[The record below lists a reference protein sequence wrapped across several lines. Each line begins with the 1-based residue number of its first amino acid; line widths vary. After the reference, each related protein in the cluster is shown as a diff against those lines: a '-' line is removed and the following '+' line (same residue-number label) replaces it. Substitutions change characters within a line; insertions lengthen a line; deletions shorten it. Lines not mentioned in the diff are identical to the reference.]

1 MGLAVNSF
9 VNVQVR
15 VLAAQAAAQ
24 LAALQSRV
32 NGLERSFSGAHRG
45 STLFGSSINGIRLD
59 TFGSRIQWIGRQLE
73 YNFTIPIL
81 AAAAASFKLA
91 LDNEKA
97 FTRVTKVYGDAAH
110 GAAQYSAELEA
121 LQKNFVA
128 LSNAYGINQAETI
141 EIAASWAAAGASGLA
156 LAKSVDLTMQTMILG
171 EMEAKEATEALI
183 AIQAQYGQ
191 NVEQLTKTIAIL
203 NMVENQTG
211 ISLAG
216 LVQGFARAAG
226 IARDAGVDVRHLA
239 AMLAALTPAAGSAA
253 QAGNALKTI
262 FSRLVA
268 PTNETVEVLGLMG
281 INISDLSWKSATATD
296 RLMILARSFENLDKA
311 QQNVVSS
318 VIASR
323 WQVNKFSVL
332 MRELTNENGYYQK
345 ALQGTNDQNKVFL
358 QMQKE
363 LNAVLSS
370 NPRRL
375 QIIWTTLQNAA
386 ADIIT
391 PLIPLLL
398 YLAEAVQRVVT
409 AFSELPPGVQKFII
423 VAALALAAFGL
434 LVRVGGAVVLL
445 IAELAG
451 VFRFLLGPIAAATTA
466 LWALVKVP
474 VVKFFAAM
482 SFAARY
488 AVAGLMLLPRLMAP
502 VIAAVQ
508 YAILQGAYIA
518 GIVWR
523 AGFGVITTASMGI
536 LTALTVIVQRGM
548 MAVQAAILVGARAAG
563 IAWRAGLVA
572 ITAIQLAWSAVMTIS
587 WTALFARIG
596 AIVAGGFTALAAMF
610 RGFIPAIRAF
620 SFAAVAALTG
630 PWGIA
635 ITLAIAI
642 VVAFWDE
649 LKALWAVI
657 VRGTIAAFNALP
669 AGIRN
674 AMIAVVTVIQRAAMA
689 VYNAMQWMN
698 PWARHSPSLVEN
710 VTTGVAEIKK
720 QYAGLSRMEEIFRK
734 AGMSLQEFGKI
745 VERLKRVADL
755 QEIAN
760 QRADLA
766 KIASHAIPEFDRLV
780 KLLFPLRDLLAQI
793 GRELAKQQAVVD
805 AWKQK
810 LDAANRA
817 LDAQQAKLKQLQDVA
832 QGYKDQLDAAQAE
845 LDRFANA
852 PIEGMKAM
860 EDAIFANEMKQKA
873 LRLEMMKLEEAV
885 GPLDQLQGKID
896 AINGSIELL
905 SGEQAALRAGGA
917 GGEILQQ
924 YDQQI
929 DLLEQ
934 QRDVIEEQIKPIQ
947 DLADQIEQLGREAEM
962 LDLEESLKFDPLKK
976 QIDDLINSMEEMPFD
991 EILDGVTKNKEEVD
1005 RLTEAYNQANE
1016 AVKAQ
1021 QAVVD
1026 ELTRQRDAI
1035 QAAYDLEVEKL
1046 QQIQDEY
1053 DQVEEKVRAIE
1064 GALQDMASAARD
1076 AADAASKAGG
1086 SMSPGA
1092 ANFLASEGGNFPDPG
1107 GFAQIGREGGWEDQS
1122 ALIDE
1127 FTKEMMEKTKNMFG
1141 LFNFLDPIK
1150 KGWNTAWGW
1159 VKENIG
1165 GTISNVGSAVSDAI
1179 GGMNPFEGAG
1189 EWVKVVKDIG
1199 GSIQEGFRLIWSAIG
1214 PDVIEVAKQAWAGLK
1229 DAFADIQPEIAKFR
1243 DLIGPAGKAIQNI
1256 FTILKPGLTI
1266 VLGLLL
1272 LVIKTLL
1279 NVVANTIG
1287 PAIRMIGDVITGAI
1301 KIIRGLIEFIIGV
1314 FTLDWEMAWQGIVDI
1329 FSGIW
1334 QIIEGILKNAT
1345 SALWGIVKGLVEG
1358 VVGFFTWLWDVLV
1371 GHSIVPDIVEGI
1383 LKWFNILKDAALKV
1397 FNTLTAGIRWA
1408 FENVIKPV
1416 FDGWSVAINGL
1427 KELWGIVVT
1436 WLKGRWD
1443 ELVQKIQSAWGLIK
1457 TAVDNIKN
1465 TWNTLIE
1472 AFKKVVESVK
1482 GWIDRLVANF
1492 NDIKNRF
1499 SFGGMFDGIKGAFK
1513 AAINWV
1519 IGRWNALEFTIGG
1532 GSFAGVNF
1540 PSMTL
1545 STPNVGYLAKGG
1557 MITRG
1562 AVAVIGEGRPG
1573 YPEYVIPTD
1582 PFHRARAMRLFSELG
1597 GELGGTQRT
1606 ATLVYQP
1613 ETRTTNINFYGDLEF
1628 PNVTDGSDAEEFIRN
1643 LEALI
1648 GED

>member
-1 MGLAVNSF
+1 VHSF

-15 VLAAQAAAQ
+15 ILAAQAAAQ

-32 NGLERSFSGAHRG
+32 NGLEKSFRGASRG
-45 STLFGSSINGIRLD
+45 SSLFGMSLHGMRLD
-59 TFGSRIQWIGRQLE
+59 TFGSRLQWIGRQLE

-110 GAAQYSAELEA
+110 GAQEYSMELEA

-128 LSNAYGINQAETI
+128 LSNAYGVNQTETI
-141 EIAASWAAAGASGLA
+141 EIAAQWAAAGASGLA

-171 EMEAKEATEALI
+171 EMEAAEATEALI

-191 NVEQLTKTIAIL
+191 DVEQLTKTIATL

-268 PTNETVEVLGLMG
+268 PTQETVEVLGLMG

-296 RLMILARSFENLDKA
+296 RLMILARSFESLDKA

-363 LNAVLSS
+363 LNAVLES

-398 YLAEAVQRVVT
+398 YLAEAVQRVVQ
-409 AFSELPPGVQKFII
+409 AFSELPPGVQKFVV

-434 LVRVGGAVVLL
+434 LIRVGGAAILL
-445 IAELAG
+445 VAELAG
-451 VFRFLLGPIAAATTA
+451 VFRLLLIPIGAVTTA
-466 LWALVKVP
+466 LWTLVKVP
-474 VVKFFAAM
+474 VIKFFAAM
-482 SFAARY
+482 SFAVRY
-488 AVAGLMLLPRLMAP
+488 AIAGLMMLPRLMAP
-502 VIAAVQ
+502 VLFAVQ
-508 YAILQGAYIA
+508 VALLRGAAAA

-523 AGFGVITTASMGI
+523 AGFGLITTISMGV
-536 LTALTVIVQRGM
+536 LTALTVIVTRGM
-548 MAVQAAILVGARAAG
+548 AAVQAAVLAGARLAG

-572 ITAIQLAWSAVMTIS
+572 ITAIQLAWNAVMAIS
-587 WTALFARIG
+587 WSTLFVRIG
-596 AIVAGGFTALAAMF
+596 AIVAGGFTALLGLF
-610 RGFIPAIRAF
+610 RGFIPALRAF

-635 ITLAIAI
+635 ITAVIALLI
-642 VVAFWDE
+642 AFWDE
-649 LKALWAVI
+649 LKALWSVL

-720 QYAGLSRMEEIFRK
+720 QYSGLSRLEEVFRK

-760 QRADLA
+760 QRSDLA
-766 KIASHAIPEFDRLV
+766 DIAADAIPEFDRLV
-780 KLLFPLRDLLAQI
+780 KLLFPLRDLLGQI
-793 GRELAKQQAVVD
+793 GRELAAQQTVVD
-805 AWKQK
+805 GWKQK

-817 LDAQQAKLKQLQDVA
+817 LDEQQNKLKQLQDVA
-832 QGYKDQLDAAQAE
+832 AGYKDQLDAAQAE

-860 EDAIFANEMKQKA
+860 EDAIFANEMQQKS
-873 LRLEMMKLEEAV
+873 LRLEMMKLEDAV

-917 GGEILQQ
+917 GGEILSQ

-934 QRDVIEEQIKPIQ
+934 QRDVIQEQIQPIQ
-947 DLADQIEQLGREAEM
+947 DLADQIEDLGREAEM
-962 LDLEESLKFDPLKK
+962 LDLEKSLAFDPLTR

-991 EILDGVTKNKEEVD
+991 EILAGVIENKAEVD
-1005 RLTEAYNQANE
+1005 RLTEAYNEANK
-1016 AVKAQ
+1016 AVADQ
-1021 QAVVD
+1021 QAIVD
-1026 ELTRQRDAI
+1026 QLTAQRDLI
-1035 QAAYDLEVEKL
+1035 QASYDLEVEKL
-1046 QQIQDEY
+1046 QAIQDEY

-1064 GALQDMASAARD
+1064 DALRDMSAAARD
-1076 AADAASKAGG
+1076 AADSAG

-1107 GFAQIGREGGWEDQS
+1107 GFDQIGREGGWEDQS

-1165 GTISNVGSAVSDAI
+1165 GTLSNVGSAISDAV

-1189 EWVKVVKDIG
+1189 EWMKVLKDVGNTVKEIFKI
-1199 GSIQEGFRLIWSAIG
+1199 IWDAIG

-1229 DAFADIQPEIAKFR
+1229 DAFADIQPEIEKFR
-1243 DLIGPAGKAIQNI
+1243 DLIGPAGKMIQNI
-1256 FTILKPGLTI
+1256 FTFLKPAI
-1266 VLGLLL
+1266 MVVLGLLL
-1272 LVIKTLL
+1272 LVIKVLL
-1279 NVVANTIG
+1279 NVIANTIG
-1287 PAIRMIGDVITGAI
+1287 PAIRMIGDIIAGAI
-1301 KIIRGLIEFIIGV
+1301 KIIRGLIEFIVGV
-1314 FTLDWEMAWQGIVDI
+1314 FTLDWDMAWQGIVDI

-1334 QIIEGILKNAT
+1334 QIMSGILKNAV

-1358 VVGFFTWLWDVLV
+1358 IVGFFTWLWDVLV
-1371 GHSIVPDIVEGI
+1371 GHSIVPDIVNGI

-1397 FNTLTAGIRWA
+1397 FNTLVEGIRWA
-1408 FENVIKPV
+1408 FNNVIKPI
-1416 FDGWSVAINGL
+1416 FDGWGVIINKL
-1427 KELWGIVVT
+1427 KELWTIVVSY
-1436 WLKGRWD
+1436 LKGKWD
-1443 ELVQKIQSAWGLIK
+1443 ELVQKVQAAVGLIRAAID
-1457 TAVDNIKN
+1457 TIKGI
-1465 TWNTLIE
+1465 WNTLTN
-1472 AFKKVVESVK
+1472 AFKSVVDAVK
-1482 GWIDRLVANF
+1482 GWIDKFVSNF
-1492 NDIKNRF
+1492 NAIKSRF

-1519 IGRWNALEFTIGG
+1519 IGKWNDLEFTIGG
-1532 GSFAGVNF
+1532 GSFAGVTF
-1540 PSMTL
+1540 PSMTIG
-1545 STPNVGYLAKGG
+1545 TPNVGYLAKGG

-1582 PFHRARAMRLFSELG
+1582 PFHRARALRMFSELG
-1597 GELGGTQRT
+1597 GELGASQRRT
-1606 ATLVYQP
+1606 STLVYQP
-1613 ETRTTNINFYGDLEF
+1613 ENKTTNLNFYGDLEF
-1628 PNVTDGSDAEEFIRN
+1628 PNVKDGSDAEEFIRN

-1648 GED
+1648 GEA